1 MEGNTII
8 PQYHS
13 LPRNASQLMSIA
25 GCGSSP
31 VVHYEGTGA
40 YFIDCLEAGVWRLE
54 VMPDA
59 VTVSDPFAKPSL
71 AKEVVSIIYGCWD
84 MALQI
89 PDLGESFTLTALN
102 KENQRKEETV
112 KDGVIRNLQPGVY
125 LLKRKNCTPK
135 QNWTTDSRWNS
146 IRLGEFAAPS
156 PHTTDYKVIHNPAQ
170 VSGSRQRFNNSCTNG
185 WKHFSGLCDYLHR
198 QSVFLE

>member
-1 MEGNTII
+1 
-8 PQYHS
+8 
-13 LPRNASQLMSIA
+13 
-25 GCGSSP
+25 
-31 VVHYEGTGA
+31 
-40 YFIDCLEAGVWRLE
+40 
-54 VMPDA
+54 
-59 VTVSDPFAKPSL
+59 
-71 AKEVVSIIYGCWD
+71 
-84 MALQI
+84 MALQS

-170 VSGSRQRFNNSCTNG
+170 VTEADRDLTILAQVVGNTSPDSVIIYLSGMIIIHLSR
-185 WKHFSGLCDYLHR
+185 
-198 QSVFLE
+198 